1 MIEKFVMI
9 LISQNVTN
17 YNIKVPENAV
27 FRINLAWMN
36 KIEEIIKLLKKYE
49 TQKIFLDL
57 PTNRTKP
64 PNNKYSFD
72 DLVNILKVFKNI
84 KYLAISNVN
93 NIEYIEK
100 YLKLTPQNI
109 TIIPKIESC
118 LGIENIESITNQL
131 TSEEKIVMLDHDDLY
146 SDILK
151 NNMPKE
157 KFSFYVNQL
166 VDFCRENKIELLRT
180 IGVIFA
186 NDEKNVSDYV
196 R

>member
-1 MIEKFVMI
+1 MIEKSVMI

-27 FRINLAWMN
+27 FRINLAWIN

-57 PTNRTKP
+57 PINRTKP

-93 NIEYIEK
+93 NIEDIEK

-118 LGIENIESITNQL
+118 LGVENIESITNQL
-131 TSEEKIVMLDHDDLY
+131 TFEEKIVMLDHDDLY

>member
-1 MIEKFVMI
+1 MI

-27 FRINLAWMN
+27 FRINLAWIN

-57 PTNRTKP
+57 PINRTKP

-93 NIEYIEK
+93 NIEDIEK

-118 LGIENIESITNQL
+118 LGVENIESITNQL
-131 TSEEKIVMLDHDDLY
+131 TFEEKIVMLDHDDLY